1 MKHWTRSG
9 AFSKQ
14 EITTRVAESSTHL
27 ALVKRILDH
36 IAHHYQGAGAVAVLH
51 DLPGQIGCTKPP
63 KIGAYRP
70 DVYAID
76 APQTQ
81 TIVGEAKTQG
91 DLETE
96 HSHKQFATFLRF
108 LALQSH
114 GVFILGVPWQAKAR
128 GLSLLKGIGREVGT
142 HSIRIVIVDDVLMN
156 NPTHD

>member
-1 MKHWTRSG
+1 
-9 AFSKQ
+9 
-14 EITTRVAESSTHL
+14 VAESSIHL
-27 ALVKRILDH
+27 DLVRRILDH
-36 IAHHYQGAGAVAVLH
+36 IAYHYHGVGAVAVLH
-51 DLPGQIGCTKPP
+51 DLPGRIGCTKPP
-63 KIGAYRP
+63 KIGSYRP

-96 HSHKQFATFLRF
+96 HSHRQFATFLRF
-108 LALQSH
+108 LALQNQ

-128 GLSLLKGIGREVGT
+128 GLSLLKVIGREIGT
-142 HSIRIVIVDDVLMN
+142 HSVRIVIVDDVLTN